1 MVPRATLTDER
12 LGAAISKVLATPSYR
27 QEAARFAERLQ
38 AQDAVGTACALIEGF
53 LADAV

>member
-1 MVPRATLTDER
+1 MPRATLTDER
-12 LGAAISKVLATPSYR
+12 LGTAIGKVLATPSYR

-38 AQDAVGTACALIEGF
+38 AQGAVGTACALIEGF